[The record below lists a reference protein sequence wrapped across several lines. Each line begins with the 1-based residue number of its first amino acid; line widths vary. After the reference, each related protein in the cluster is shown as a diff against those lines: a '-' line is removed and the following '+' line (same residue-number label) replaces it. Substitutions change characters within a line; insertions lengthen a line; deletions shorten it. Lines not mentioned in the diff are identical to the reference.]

1 MFIWIFIAMKRK
13 KIIYKAYDRMK
24 KLNDKIKFEITS
36 SFKRGILSTTID
48 DVKRADF
55 NQLQKEIVNEQ

>member
-55 NQLQKEIVNEQ
+55 NQLQKEITNEQ